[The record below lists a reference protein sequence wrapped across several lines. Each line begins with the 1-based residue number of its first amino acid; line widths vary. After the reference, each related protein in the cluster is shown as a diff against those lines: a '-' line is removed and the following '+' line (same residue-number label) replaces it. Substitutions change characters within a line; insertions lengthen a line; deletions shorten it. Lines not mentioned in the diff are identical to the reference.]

1 MEGYNKQASMRRNG
15 KGFLRARVDAKCLL
29 CYLTLNTLEKG
40 STNNHPCSRR
50 PNNCHRQKSGEFQ
63 NLYLASVLEGALRN
77 FLTTKAVSILVCFF
91 KKPLFV
97 NRHGNVV
104 VTGAGEVVIDSAKK
118 KKENQKPHITNH
130 DSRNPLSCAKSVVY
144 KHTLD
149 PTGSC
154 NARVSV
160 GFFV

>member
-1 MEGYNKQASMRRNG
+1 M
-15 KGFLRARVDAKCLL
+15 
-29 CYLTLNTLEKG
+29 
-40 STNNHPCSRR
+40 
-50 PNNCHRQKSGEFQ
+50 
-63 NLYLASVLEGALRN
+63 
-77 FLTTKAVSILVCFF
+77 
-91 KKPLFV
+91 
-97 NRHGNVV
+97 V
-104 VTGAGEVVIDSAKK
+104 VTGAWKVAIDSAKK
-118 KKENQKPHITNH
+118 KRENQKPHITND